1 MSESLTQ
8 DQAEALHDAHEGY
21 VAADQGA
28 IEGEVMPTAP
38 KPLHIGP
45 SATSET
51 RRENSHRRG
60 YDRQWNK
67 ISKRYLAASVLC
79 ALCEGGAETLAT
91 EVDHII
97 PFRGNRI

>member
-1 MSESLTQ
+1 
-8 DQAEALHDAHEGY
+8 
-21 VAADQGA
+21 
-28 IEGEVMPTAP
+28 MPSAP

-45 SATSET
+45 AATSET

-67 ISKRYLAASVLC
+67 ISKRYLAAHPFCVHC
-79 ALCEGGAETLAT
+79 AKAGRETLAT

-97 PFRGNRI
+97 PFRGNRDLKLDPENWQALCKVCHSKKTQAGL